1 MKIFDIVKA
10 CVTAQTSESTLENQ
24 YQEDLFV
31 VVGTQYNLDNIKKL
45 AIANS
50 DWKKKKDELSQEGK
64 IGSRIFRYSYINKPV
79 KLIAEPQNPHDK
91 NAIAVL
97 IAGEKVGYISRDEN
111 SHVKNIISKHDV
123 KFISSFISG
132 GEYKITYE
140 NGNMEK
146 ANLDLNIKI
155 KIGYK

>member
-1 MKIFDIVKA
+1 MRIFEVIKSF
-10 CVTAQTSESTLENQ
+10 VTSPASEPTQENN
-24 YQEDLFV
+24 YQEESFI
-31 VVGTQYNLDNIKKL
+31 VVGTQHNLDNIKKL
-45 AIANS
+45 ATANS

-64 IGSRIFRYSYINKPV
+64 MGSRIFRYSYINKPV
-79 KLIAEPQNPHDK
+79 KLIAEPKNPHDK

-132 GEYKITYE
+132 GEYKVTYE

-146 ANLDLNIKI
+146 ADSDLNIKI